1 MDSRCCIFKLTSR
14 RCNFK
19 LDSRRCN
26 FKLDSR
32 RCNFKLDSRC
42 CNFKFES
49 RGCNFKLASRLC
61 NFKLDSRRCNFKWPS
76 IYREVSLIN
85 NNILNLFNNM
95 KSEVVFLAWK
105 WLNSV
110 HLSIVSGA
118 KNAKIT
124 FVEKPKMNIF
134 RFQEQKYGYIIIY
147 CILDQTKLFREPL
160 WVGHVSL
167 FKEEH
172 LKLRPFSWRK
182 TYFDFKFLS

>member
-1 MDSRCCIFKLTSR
+1 MDSL
-14 RCNFK
+14 RCNIINWTAVVVILNWLVVVVTLNWTVVVVTLNWTVVVVTLNWTVVVVTLSDPPF
-19 LDSRRCN
+19 
-26 FKLDSR
+26 
-32 RCNFKLDSRC
+32 
-42 CNFKFES
+42 
-49 RGCNFKLASRLC
+49 
-61 NFKLDSRRCNFKWPS
+61 
-76 IYREVSLIN
+76 IEVSLIN

-95 KSEVVFLAWK
+95 NSEVVILAWK

-167 FKEEH
+167 YKEEH

>member
-1 MDSRCCIFKLTSR
+1 MDSL
-14 RCNFK
+14 RCNIINWTAVVVILNWLVVVVTLNWTVVVVTLNWTVVVVTLNWTVVVVTLSDPPF
-19 LDSRRCN
+19 
-26 FKLDSR
+26 
-32 RCNFKLDSRC
+32 
-42 CNFKFES
+42 
-49 RGCNFKLASRLC
+49 
-61 NFKLDSRRCNFKWPS
+61 
-76 IYREVSLIN
+76 IEVSLIN

-95 KSEVVFLAWK
+95 NSEVVFLAWK

-167 FKEEH
+167 YKEEH